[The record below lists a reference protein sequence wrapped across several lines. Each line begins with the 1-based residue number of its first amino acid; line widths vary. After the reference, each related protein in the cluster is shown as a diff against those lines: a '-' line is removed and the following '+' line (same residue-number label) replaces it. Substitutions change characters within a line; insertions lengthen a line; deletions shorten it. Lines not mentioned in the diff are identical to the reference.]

1 MTGLF
6 IQLKKKVRRSQKSVS
21 NFVNILSEFYHSVSH
36 CATVCDGVSHSA
48 WTSEAK
54 DEARRGQLQ
63 KSMKEWF
70 PSKMF
75 FQDPKRT

>member
-1 MTGLF
+1 M
-6 IQLKKKVRRSQKSVS
+6 IR
-21 NFVNILSEFYHSVSH
+21 
-36 CATVCDGVSHSA
+36 ATVRGDILVNA

-54 DEARRGQLQ
+54 DEARRRQLQ

-70 PSKMF
+70 QSKMF